1 MQVKNRAS
9 INAKFDPDK
18 GDLLAEVSGGQCR
31 SLLFARGPD

>member
-18 GDLLAEVSGGQCR
+18 GRSVGGSLWGAMSLSAICSG
-31 SLLFARGPD
+31 S